1 MVRSVFS
8 IATFWYRSEVN
19 ILHQLPVRNL
29 SDPNS
34 SDYCCDLEII
44 IEEDI
49 DDEPYTEL
57 VLISASKPLNP
68 EVEDFRP
75 PHVEMPG
82 AVENTEADGDG
93 MENPMQTD
101 SQQMHTDP
109 VVPGA
114 EQQCDAGY
122 PAIPNSVL
130 PISDWD
136 ECPTEV
142 IHSES
147 GPEVAE
153 ADPHSDSTYVTRSG
167 RTSKPPQRLICDA
180 VWSQE
185 ASVLLSLAN
194 SQNQK
199 LLLNVYQNWLSCW
212 NFVY

>member
-1 MVRSVFS
+1 MVRSMFS

-136 ECPTEV
+136 ERPTEV

-147 GPEVAE
+147 GPELAE
-153 ADPHSDSTYVTRSG
+153 ADPIQIQLMWHDLGERVNLHNGWYATLCGPRRLLFCYPS
-167 RTSKPPQRLICDA
+167 RTLKTKSYC
-180 VWSQE
+180 
-185 ASVLLSLAN
+185 
-194 SQNQK
+194 
-199 LLLNVYQNWLSCW
+199 
-212 NFVY
+212 